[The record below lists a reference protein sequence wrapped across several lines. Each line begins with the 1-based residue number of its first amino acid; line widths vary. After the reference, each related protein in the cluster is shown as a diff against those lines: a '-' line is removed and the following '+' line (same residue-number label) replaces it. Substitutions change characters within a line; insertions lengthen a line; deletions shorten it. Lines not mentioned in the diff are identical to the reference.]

1 VKSKK
6 VSSPLVVKVASIS
19 RNSSRFPVM
28 TAQVGVSQIERAAK
42 ARSGSEKG
50 LVAAKPAPKGL
61 AVMPAKPMATAKSRS
76 QLKTTGA
83 GPKPNAGRIAKA
95 SSTPDK
101 SKLRVAEGER
111 RRSS

>member
-1 VKSKK
+1 
-6 VSSPLVVKVASIS
+6 
-19 RNSSRFPVM
+19 
-28 TAQVGVSQIERAAK
+28 
-42 ARSGSEKG
+42 
-50 LVAAKPAPKGL
+50 
-61 AVMPAKPMATAKSRS
+61 MATAKSRS